1 MFSTEQ
7 RGSLFNKDFRLFF
20 KNADGNYISPLH
32 DIPYKPEG
40 SEPKVFNFVIEVP
53 RWTNAK
59 MEINLT
65 EKLNPIFTRI

>member
-1 MFSTEQ
+1 MFSTVQ
-7 RGSLFNKDFRLFF
+7 LGRQAFLQN
-20 KNADGNYISPLH
+20 
-32 DIPYKPEG
+32 IPYKPEG